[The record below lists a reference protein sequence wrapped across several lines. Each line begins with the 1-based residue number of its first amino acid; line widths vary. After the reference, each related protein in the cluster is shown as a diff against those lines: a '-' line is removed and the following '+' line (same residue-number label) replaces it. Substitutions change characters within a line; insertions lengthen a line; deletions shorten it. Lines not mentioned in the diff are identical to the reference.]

1 MPVIHASHPSMKS
14 DIDCEKSDL
23 FLLSVF
29 DMNCAVFHYLWVIL
43 YLNDHQA
50 RQPLGYHFEYLLRF
64 KPGTSFSQSGHST
77 T

>member
-23 FLLSVF
+23 LLLSVF
-29 DMNCAVFHYLWVIL
+29 DINCAVFHYLWVIL
-43 YLNDHQA
+43 YLNEHQA
-50 RQPLGYHFEYLLRF
+50 RQPLVPFLNLPRF
-64 KPGTSFSQSGHST
+64 KSGTSFSQSGHST